1 MAVPPPSGPMPPP
14 QPYPGMYY
22 APMAIE
28 TFLTRRNVFVMIAF
42 GVLFMWIGFLIA
54 LVTSDPGARA
64 IAQFL
69 VLSAG
74 FFASLS
80 SIAGALGSKRATDM
94 QSLGL
99 LILAGFFLTASITLM
114 GFV

>member
-1 MAVPPPSGPMPPP
+1 MPPP

-28 TFLTRRNVFVMIAF
+28 SFLTRRNVFVMIAF

-54 LVTSDPGARA
+54 LATSDPGAHA
-64 IAQFL
+64 IARFL
-69 VLSAG
+69 VVTAG
-74 FFASLS
+74 YFAAVVSV
-80 SIAGALGSKRATDM
+80 AGGLGSKKATDM

-99 LILAGFFLTASITLM
+99 LIFAGFILTAAIS
-114 GFV
+114 FVV